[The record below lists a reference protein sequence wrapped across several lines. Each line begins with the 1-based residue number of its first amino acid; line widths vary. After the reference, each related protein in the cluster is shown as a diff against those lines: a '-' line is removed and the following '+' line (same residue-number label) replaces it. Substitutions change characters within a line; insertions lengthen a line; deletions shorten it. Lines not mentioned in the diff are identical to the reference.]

1 MGESKKY
8 RRVAAPEARD
18 GRQGIDAK
26 GGVFMRWILCL
37 LCVALVVPS
46 AWAVKLQDVYDQAG
60 PGEGYDKLLILDS
73 NETYTGRC
81 DVLVG
86 KKSCI
91 RGNGALI
98 DLEFGQ
104 VVASGSG
111 TELLITG
118 CCLVEGNAAVSI
130 QDGAK
135 GIVDGNTICKS
146 GKGIQAWQSLAC
158 TVKNNILYG
167 NDYGVAR
174 EENTSVSI
182 LYDDVDNN
190 PKGNYVYWCPG

>member
-1 MGESKKY
+1 
-8 RRVAAPEARD
+8 
-18 GRQGIDAK
+18 
-26 GGVFMRWILCL
+26 MRYLAVTL
-37 LCVALVVPS
+37 AVALLVP
-46 AWAVKLQDVYDQAG
+46 AVWAKTFQQAYDEAG
-60 PGEGYDKLLILDS
+60 PGEGYDKLVILDG

-81 DVLVG
+81 DVLEG

-98 DLEFGQ
+98 DLQFGQ
-104 VVASGSG
+104 VVASGAG

-118 CCLVEGNAAVSI
+118 CCLVEGNAAISI

-135 GIVDGNTICKS
+135 GVVDGNTICKS

-158 TVKNNILYG
+158 TVKNNIIYG

-174 EENTSVSI
+174 EENTSVSVS
-182 LYDDVDNN
+182 YDDVDNN